1 MWWDLSSKF
10 MVCKI
15 HKLSSISL
23 EFGSLGSL
31 RCALCLCKKQTNWMG
46 GELASKQ
53 TTLQLIN
60 WKYFMFCIHL
70 LSRMFFF
77 GEFYISHS
85 IFMFTCKFLWSHNSK
100 RVCWRGKLEAVIQNS
115 VSLVSAETW
124 QRLES
129 VLGMPNLVALGQT
142 LILNAWHT
150 SLCVSIK
157 PCLWIPCKPGNRF
170 YATHVLAF
178 SAS

>member
-31 RCALCLCKKQTNWMG
+31 QYALCLCKKQIEWGVSWLVSRPHYNW
-46 GELASKQ
+46 
-53 TTLQLIN
+53 LIGN
-60 WKYFMFCIHL
+60 ISCSGPI
-70 LSRMFFF
+70 
-77 GEFYISHS
+77 FYLECSSLESS
-85 IFMFTCKFLWSHNSK
+85 IFTFNFYVHLQVSLVPQFKESLLK
-100 RVCWRGKLEAVIQNS
+100 GKLEAVIQNS

-178 SAS
+178 STS